1 MKLKLEIE
9 LGNDAM
15 TTPLDVLEAV
25 GRSLDNRISDDEP
38 LTTGLR
44 NIIRDVNGNTVGSWY
59 IIDLQTEKRS

>member
-9 LGNDAM
+9 LGNDTM
-15 TTPLDVLEAV
+15 TTTLDVLEAV

-59 IIDLQTEKRS
+59 VINLLTEKRN

>member
-25 GRSLDNRISDDEP
+25 GRSLDNRINDDEP

-44 NIIRDVNGNTVGSWY
+44 NIVRDVNGNTVGSWHV
-59 IIDLQTEKRS
+59 IDIQTEKRS